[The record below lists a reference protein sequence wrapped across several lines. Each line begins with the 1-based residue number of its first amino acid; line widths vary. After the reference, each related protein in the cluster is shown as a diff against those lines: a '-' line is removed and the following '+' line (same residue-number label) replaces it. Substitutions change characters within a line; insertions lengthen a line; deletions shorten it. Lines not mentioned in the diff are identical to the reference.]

1 MSTEQAGIPQHS
13 AVAQQVHHAEQADE
27 RKPQPGPAPIA
38 AATVLKPDLDVT
50 PLRAIGKAIR
60 CIVRPY
66 RSDDAGR
73 RMPRSRMA
81 VLVSGAAAVISAS
94 IVVLRRTR

>member
-27 RKPQPGPAPIA
+27 RKPQPGPAPTA

-66 RSDDAGR
+66 RSDGPAGACR
-73 RMPRSRMA
+73 GLAWQSSSAALPR
-81 VLVSGAAAVISAS
+81 
-94 IVVLRRTR
+94 